1 MSPTTKNGLYKLL
14 RGIHI
19 KMQGGWGGKFQSQ
32 LHQYS
37 HALPQ
42 I

>member
-14 RGIHI
+14 LGIHI
-19 KMQGGWGGKFQSQ
+19 KIQGDLRGKFHSQ